1 MERIRKGDTVVVI
14 AGKEKG
20 SRGKVLRILT
30 KKQRVVIERVAMVK
44 KHLKPTQQNPQ
55 GGIVEK
61 EGSVHISNV
70 MPLDP
75 GNDKPTRVKVKVEA
89 ESGKRRRIGK
99 SGTTI
104 EATR

>member
-75 GNDKPTRVKVKVEA
+75 GSDKPTRVKVKDDQ
-89 ESGKRRRIGK
+89 GKRRRVGK

>member
-30 KKQRVVIERVAMVK
+30 KKNRVVIERIAMIK
-44 KHLKPTQQNPQ
+44 RHTKPTQQNPQ
-55 GGIVEK
+55 GGIIEK

-70 MPLDP
+70 MPVDP
-75 GNDKPTRVKVKVEA
+75 GSDKPTRVRIKQA
-89 ESGKRRRIGK
+89 EGEKSHRVGK

-104 EATR
+104 EAAK